1 MKDWLDLKIGYLV
14 VRRYTFWN
22 ILRKLKQEGI
32 TLDKQVL
39 LKRIKK

>member
-1 MKDWLDLKIGYLV
+1 MKDWLDLKIKYLV
-14 VRRYTFWN
+14 IQRYTFWS

-39 LKRIKK
+39 FKRIKK

>member
-1 MKDWLDLKIGYLV
+1 MKDWLDLKIKYLV
-14 VRRYTFWN
+14 MRRYGFWN

-39 LKRIKK
+39 IKRIKK

>member
-1 MKDWLDLKIGYLV
+1 MKDWLDLKIKYLML
-14 VRRYTFWN
+14 RKYSFWN

-39 LKRIKK
+39 IKRIKK